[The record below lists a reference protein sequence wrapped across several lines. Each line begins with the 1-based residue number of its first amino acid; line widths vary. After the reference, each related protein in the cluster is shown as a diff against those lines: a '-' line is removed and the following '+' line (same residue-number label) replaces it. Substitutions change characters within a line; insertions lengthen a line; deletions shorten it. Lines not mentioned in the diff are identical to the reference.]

1 MTIGKIQRVPLR
13 EVWKHEAFDFTRWLE
28 ENIDVISEQIGTAL
42 ITVEREKGAGEF
54 WVDLVA
60 QDANGATVIIENQL
74 AKSDHDHL
82 GKVITYLVAMEA
94 KTAIWITPDPRPE
107 HIAAVS
113 WLNESTPASFF
124 LFKLEAVRIDDSRPA
139 PLLTRIVGPSP
150 EGRAVGE
157 QKTHMAAR
165 MDEVY
170 RFWASF
176 LEYAKDRLPLF
187 RGIQPFRTNFIQKT
201 TGVSGLYY
209 LFSASKGEVNVELD
223 IDLSDEAESLAVF
236 ERLLARRDQI
246 EEVYGGSLDWQE
258 RPGKRMSRIRTT
270 ITTGGYAS
278 DETAWPALFAEMID
292 QMGRLERA
300 TAPQIRSL
308 NL

>member
-13 EVWKHEAFDFTRWLE
+13 DVWKHEALELTRWLE

-42 ITVEREKGAGEF
+42 TTVEREKGAGDF

-60 QDANGATVIIENQL
+60 QDASGATVIIENQL
-74 AKSDHDHL
+74 ARSDHDHL

-113 WLNESTPASFF
+113 WLNESTPASFY
-124 LFKLEAVRIDDSRPA
+124 LFKLEAVRIGDSIPA

-157 QKTHMAAR
+157 QKIHMAAR
-165 MDEVY
+165 VDEVY

-176 LEYAKDRLPLF
+176 LEYAKERLPLF
-187 RGIQPFRTNFIQKT
+187 QDIQPFRTNFIQKT
-201 TGVSGLYY
+201 AGVVGLHY
-209 LFSASKGEVNVELD
+209 LFSANKGEVNVELD
-223 IDLSDEAESLAVF
+223 IDLSDEAESFAAF
-236 ERLLARRDQI
+236 QRLLAERDTI
-246 EEVYGGSLDWQE
+246 EQVFGGELDWQE
-258 RPGKRMSRIRTT
+258 RPGKRMCRIRTT

-278 DETAWPALFAEMID
+278 DGAMLPALFNEMVD
-292 QMGRLERA
+292 RMSRLERA
-300 TAPQIRSL
+300 TAPYVRSL
-308 NL
+308 DL